1 MKSHTKDDWFL
12 DRNRWFLPGRER
24 TRQKSFFLREASISF
39 ANRLQKYVRNVMKK
53 HKHTQKYYAIL
64 TIEYIIRI
72 KR

>member
-1 MKSHTKDDWFL
+1 MIGSWTGIGGFCQAEKEHGKNL
-12 DRNRWFLPGRER
+12 
-24 TRQKSFFLREASISF
+24 FFLREASISF

-72 KR
+72 KC